1 MAWIMVVTAQFC
13 LYFSEMSFYKTR
25 RGTYPTANID
35 ITGRVTPQ
43 SCLTLSAFPIVG
55 NFDINDYYHNMKLHS
70 DLLVMKRLDVHP

>member
-13 LYFSEMSFYKTR
+13 LYFSEMSFYKAR

-43 SCLTLSAFPIVG
+43 SRLTLSAFPIV
-55 NFDINDYYHNMKLHS
+55 
-70 DLLVMKRLDVHP
+70 